1 MNGRDDKKPRNI
13 ECSRCGCEWNI
24 SIKAHIPK
32 SGYVC
37 PHCTSREREGN
48 SIQEGKGMANRK
60 LLHKSKIED
69 FKSWL
74 QADGWQIEK
83 TKGIYEIVRA
93 RKGDRKPL
101 IVYTRDNKGSEHIT
115 VQSRDEAVVRAY
127 IRDRKRE
134 AWAKANGVE
143 KITREKAKE
152 IWDSSPIGREDY
164 TPLGRFY
171 YMDGKMIIGI
181 DNSSGGAWTEEFRH
195 WDTFKLW
202 ITTTM
207 SVEEAEKISG
217 RRMNHGKGNSIR
229 NQKGT
234 GQEARRPRVLHRV

>member
-1 MNGRDDKKPRNI
+1 MNGTVFIPRSI
-13 ECSRCGCEWNI
+13 ECSKCGCEWNI
-24 SIKAHIPK
+24 SSQAYIPT

-37 PHCTSREREGN
+37 PHCTSREREN
-48 SIQEGKGMANRK
+48 NTFQEDKHMANRS
-60 LLHKSKIED
+60 LLHRSKVED

-74 QADGWQIEK
+74 QEDGWQIEK

-207 SVEEAEKISG
+207 SVEEAKKITG
-217 RRMNHGKGNSIR
+217 RRRSNASIR
-229 NQKGT
+229 NQS
-234 GQEARRPRVLHRV
+234 EVIPARS